1 MTSLFL
7 KQQVHVIDSQ
17 RSKLL
22 VGTLQVEQQTSKG
35 HKDSHGILSG
45 TLLKAVH
52 LAVTNII
59 VVIRQGLVTHADLPP
74 AGAGVLLAV
83 KRESR
88 GQSEGQRLADRAWV
102 QLSVHVQGESEG
114 GIVRVASKTGDAV
127 ILLGVDRGDREGIFE
142 QERVGHDEGCDRWFL
157 GL

>member
-1 MTSLFL
+1 M
-7 KQQVHVIDSQ
+7 
-17 RSKLL
+17 
-22 VGTLQVEQQTSKG
+22 
-35 HKDSHGILSG
+35 
-45 TLLKAVH
+45 
-52 LAVTNII
+52 TNII

-102 QLSVHVQGESEG
+102 QLSVHVQSESEG

-142 QERVGHDEGCDRWFL
+142 QERVGHDEGCDRWFF